1 MNNIE
6 TDHFY
11 SPPPLTE
18 FAPIHFEVEENEE
31 NEEND
36 DSTPYILEQLG
47 IYERFV
53 LHYYKCQKVADRDL
67 LQIHPDDFAIAVED
81 QAMMYQ
87 VTYCMS
93 EHIDVLSPY
102 DDYLHLRD
110 ELLKNPFEIA
120 KKPEELILAYMFCVC
135 KDTRQALWDGD
146 IEKSQNNIEYIVQ
159 LFIKVQDLTRS
170 IYELWSTNPHEI
182 PTTHNEIAYNYP
194 IANELRYSV
203 DPDYDKSIHVAL
215 GKKKTSLLSEW
226 RIFQFKELLKKTA
239 AKKGGWKSVNAAV
252 EAMASTYIYQLE
264 KQAFLTAEL
273 FKIGRLDFIQL
284 YMHAHNRLQMEL
296 EDNAWLSTHP
306 SNQERRELAEQK
318 MIHLDMLIE
327 EQQNLYDALQRK
339 KWKLNIDGYKNL
351 LKRDYNVDTLS
362 KWIRGDKVLLEE
374 ILLKKES
381 DKKKI

>member
-1 MNNIE
+1 MNNSE
-6 TDHFY
+6 TDHLY
-11 SPPPLTE
+11 SPPPFTG
-18 FAPIHFEVEENEE
+18 FDPNHFEDIDDEKNEE
-31 NEEND
+31 SD
-36 DSTPYILEQLG
+36 DLTPYILEQLG
-47 IYERFV
+47 IYESFV
-53 LHYYKCQKVADRDL
+53 LYYYKCQKVGNSDL
-67 LQIHPDDFAIAVED
+67 LLTHPDDFAIAAED
-81 QAMMYQ
+81 KAIMYQ
-87 VTYCMS
+87 ATYCMS
-93 EHIDVLSPY
+93 EQMEVLSPY
-102 DDYLHLRD
+102 DDYLYLRD
-110 ELLKNPFEIA
+110 ELSKNPFEIA
-120 KKPEELILAYMFCVC
+120 QKPEELLLAYMFCLC
-135 KDTRQALWDGD
+135 KDTRKELWDGE
-146 IEKSQNNIEYIVQ
+146 IEKCKSNIEYIKYI
-159 LFIKVQDLTRS
+159 FIKLQDLTRS

-362 KWIRGDKVLLEE
+362 KWIRGDNVLLEE